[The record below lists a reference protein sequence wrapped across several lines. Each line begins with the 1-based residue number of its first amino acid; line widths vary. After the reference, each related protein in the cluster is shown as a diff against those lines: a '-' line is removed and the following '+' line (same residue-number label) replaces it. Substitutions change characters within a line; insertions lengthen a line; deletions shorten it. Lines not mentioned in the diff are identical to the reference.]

1 MEKLVS
7 MKVSIGAGPELLLP
21 TSSLSFSQMASRGRP
36 RKYPRHLSINVLF
49 NSQQSSGSAQ
59 SIDIEGAEIVEV
71 EQPQLK
77 RVKRV
82 GFEGVAETAE
92 GEQQGQLRRL
102 KDSDS
107 VESGEIV
114 AIEQQPQPPRVK
126 GVESEEGVEVVGI
139 IEQPQPK
146 RVKRVFRHQWKEG
159 NDWLYNIR
167 PHSGPGEGV
176 MKCKACEE
184 AGYESRWGKGTG
196 CTTMQKSAVKDHA
209 QSGDHK
215 SALARW
221 EALHLPQSGAG
232 QIDQHIPSTIDREQG
247 RIVVT
252 VLTFLM
258 INSVWKVVPI
268 IASKASFEMHKN
280 LVLPRLSINMEFWVV
295 S

>member
-1 MEKLVS
+1 
-7 MKVSIGAGPELLLP
+7 
-21 TSSLSFSQMASRGRP
+21 
-36 RKYPRHLSINVLF
+36 
-49 NSQQSSGSAQ
+49 
-59 SIDIEGAEIVEV
+59 
-71 EQPQLK
+71 
-77 RVKRV
+77 
-82 GFEGVAETAE
+82 
-92 GEQQGQLRRL
+92 
-102 KDSDS
+102 
-107 VESGEIV
+107 
-114 AIEQQPQPPRVK
+114 
-126 GVESEEGVEVVGI
+126 
-139 IEQPQPK
+139 
-146 RVKRVFRHQWKEG
+146 
-159 NDWLYNIR
+159 
-167 PHSGPGEGV
+167 

>member
-1 MEKLVS
+1 
-7 MKVSIGAGPELLLP
+7 
-21 TSSLSFSQMASRGRP
+21 
-36 RKYPRHLSINVLF
+36 LSINVLF

-92 GEQQGQLRRL
+92 GEQQGQLKRL

-114 AIEQQPQPPRVK
+114 AIEQQSQPPRVK

-221 EALHLPQSGAG
+221 EALHLPQSGVG